1 MRDSKDNLT
10 TRKIL
15 WCVGVLLLWLPASAR
30 DIKGVAVTV
39 EPFDRFNRTFHG
51 YVEYRVRLKNHSVSD
66 EKQIELRYPE
76 ESYQNG
82 NCISSLN
89 KAVVLRPDTEVVVSL
104 FQPPLAIPGQ
114 GQLAVTVD
122 GEDDLVDMPIQSHG
136 LSDMRWRRSTG
147 PYPCLLLSRG
157 LSSEMIQAVETEYKS
172 LGGTSRSGGRSSSSV
187 TYEVKRSEIDV
198 AQWSGQWLGYS
209 RYDGVFLSGQEFQM
223 APSHV
228 RDALTRMVECGGI
241 LVVVGPWQMPSAW
254 QRFSEI
260 QAGVPAYHVGFGLC
274 YHVSESDPTLWNK
287 ALWRHMRSKW
297 QSHAQFRSA
306 MSTPEDANR
315 AFPVVDSLAVPA
327 RGIFLLMLVFAILI
341 GPVNVFFFSKRGKRM
356 RLFWTVPLVS
366 LLTSG
371 VVFAYSILSEGITN
385 RIRLAGVTI
394 LDQANHH
401 AITEGWLGYY
411 CPLTPGGGL
420 VFDTQTELLPQVGM
434 NNWRDS
440 GRARSVV
447 WSDRQ
452 TLDDGWIV
460 SRIPSHF
467 TVRRN
472 ETRRERLVL
481 RHDTDGR
488 LYATNSLGARVK
500 RLWLADTRGK
510 VYRSEEIATGQSRE
524 LTKNTAW
531 TQTRAAPGACQEEAR
546 RWYGHIE
553 QIDRHVRELLRP
565 GTYVAQLDS
574 NPFMEQGLKTGEV
587 MQADCIVIG
596 IMEEN

>member
-1 MRDSKDNLT
+1 MRDVKDTLT
-10 TRKIL
+10 IRPVL
-15 WCVGVLLLWLPASAR
+15 WCAGILLLCLPAAAR
-30 DIKGVAVTV
+30 DIEGVDVTV
-39 EPFDRFNRTFHG
+39 EPFDRFNRSFHG
-51 YVEYRVRLKNHSVSD
+51 YVEYRVRLKNRSVSD
-66 EKQIELRYPE
+66 EKRVELRYPD
-76 ESYQNG
+76 ESYQSG
-82 NCISSLN
+82 NSIGSLN
-89 KAVVLRPDTEVVVSL
+89 KAVLLRPDTEIVVSL
-104 FQPPLAIPGQ
+104 FQPALAMSGQ

-122 GEDDLVDMPIQSHG
+122 GKDDLVDMPIQSHG
-136 LSDMRWRRSTG
+136 VVSMRWRRSTG

-157 LSSEMIQAVETEYKS
+157 LNSEMIQAVEEEYKIP
-172 LGGTSRSGGRSSSSV
+172 GGASRPGRRGSSALP
-187 TYEVKRSEIDV
+187 YEVKRSEIEV
-198 AQWSGQWLGYS
+198 AQWSGHWLGYS
-209 RYDGVFLSGQEFQM
+209 RYDGVFLSGREFRM

-260 QAGVPAYHVGFGLC
+260 QAGVPVYYAGFGLC
-274 YHVSESDPTLWNK
+274 YQVSESDPTRWNK
-287 ALWRHMRSKW
+287 ALWRHMRGKW

-315 AFPVVDSLAVPA
+315 GFPVVESLAVPA

-385 RIRLAGVTI
+385 RIRLSGVTI
-394 LDQANHH
+394 LDQRNHH
-401 AITEGWLGYY
+401 AATEGLLAYY

-420 VFDTQTELLPQVGM
+420 DFDTQTELLPQVGM
-434 NNWRDS
+434 NSWRDS
-440 GRARSVV
+440 GRARSMV

-452 TLDDGWIV
+452 VLDDGWIV
-460 SRIPSHF
+460 SRVPAHF

-488 LYATNSLGARVK
+488 QYATNSLGARVIQV
-500 RLWLADTRGK
+500 WLADTQGT
-510 VYRSEEIATGQSRE
+510 VYHTEDIAAGQSQE
-524 LTKNTAW
+524 LTKHSAW
-531 TQTRAAPGACQEEAR
+531 TRRQAAPGACQEDTR
-546 RWYGHIE
+546 RWHGHIE
-553 QIDRHVRELLRP
+553 EIERHVGELLRP
-565 GTYVAQLDS
+565 GTYVAQLEG

-587 MQADCIVIG
+587 IQADCIVIG
-596 IMEEN
+596 IMEKE